1 MPRPTKHDNS
11 QRRRPPVRTLTM
23 AQLAAE
29 FDLAYRKWCRRRG
42 LSDHNDF
49 NFRAQVHAGM
59 GEARAEK
66 RFDKTLKSDQPAK
79 LSATIAALDACPETL
94 PESLLRGR
102 ERQP

>member
-11 QRRRPPVRTLTM
+11 QHHRPPACTLTM

-42 LSDHNDF
+42 FSDHNDF

-59 GEARAEK
+59 GEARAE
-66 RFDKTLKSDQPAK
+66 RQPEHQPAK
-79 LSATIAALDACPETL
+79 PRKGAQDTSLAATIAALDACPETL
-94 PESLLRGR
+94 PDSLLL
-102 ERQP
+102 